1 SGVCSMEDVWPMLRM
16 AFVVLVLLIMLPAM
30 FGLSLGITEAYMKI
44 LIKTLEWATL
54 KIQKNSEEKKTLK
67 PSSSNGLIQRD
78 DSSLEKEIVELRRNR
93 TRPVEGG
100 DFALSDVF
108 YFSRRGVES
117 IVEDEVTHRFS
128 SEELA
133 SWNLLT
139 RTNNNFHYISLRLT
153 ILWGV
158 GVCIRYGILLPLRV
172 TLAAIGISWLVVG
185 TTGVGFLPNCRLK
198 DWLSEL
204 VHVMC
209 YRICARGLSATIHYH
224 NRENKPKKGG
234 ICVANHTSPID
245 VVILANDGGYA
256 MVGQVHGGLMG
267 VIQRAMVR
275 ACPHIW
281 FERAE
286 MKDRHLVTKRL
297 RDHVNDK
304 NKLPI
309 LIFPEGTCI
318 NNTSVMMFKKGS
330 FEIGGTIYPV
340 AIKVEPFCLIYPV
353 AIKVEAFCLIYPVA
367 IKVEAFC
374 LIYPVAIKVEP
385 FCLIYP
391 VAIKVEPFCLIYPVA
406 IKYDPQF
413 GDAFWNSGKYNMV
426 SYLLRMMT
434 SWAIVCNVWYL
445 PPMTQQEGEDAVQFA
460 NRVKS
465 AIAHQ
470 GGLVD
475 LSWDGGLKRAKVKD
489 TFRQEQQKIYSHML
503 VRDDSSD

>member
-1 SGVCSMEDVWPMLRM
+1 MECVWAAVIPALQFFFM
-16 AFVVLVLLIMLPAM
+16 ALLLLLMLPAM
-30 FGLSLGITEAYMKI
+30 FGLSLGITETYMKI

-54 KIQKNSEEKKTLK
+54 KIQKSNSEEKMLK
-67 PSSSNGLIQRD
+67 HSPSYGLIQRD
-78 DSSLEKEIVELRRNR
+78 DSSLEKEIGELRRNR
-93 TRPVEGG
+93 PRSGVGG
-100 DFALSDVF
+100 AFAFSDVF
-108 YFSRRGVES
+108 YFSKKGIES
-117 IVEDEVTHRFS
+117 IVEDEVTQRFS
-128 SEELA
+128 SEELV

-153 ILWGV
+153 VLWGV
-158 GVCIRYGILLPLRV
+158 GVIVRYGILLPLRIM
-172 TLAAIGISWLVVG
+172 LACIGLSWLVIG
-185 TTGVGFLPNCRLK
+185 TTMVGFLPNCRIK

-267 VIQRAMVR
+267 VVQRAMVR

-340 AIKVEPFCLIYPV
+340 AIK
-353 AIKVEAFCLIYPVA
+353 
-367 IKVEAFC
+367 
-374 LIYPVAIKVEP
+374 
-385 FCLIYP
+385 
-391 VAIKVEPFCLIYPVA
+391 
-406 IKYDPQF
+406 YDPLF
-413 GDAFWNSGKYNMV
+413 GDAFWNSGKYSMV

-445 PPMTQQEGEDAVQFA
+445 PPMTQQG
-460 NRVKS
+460 RWS
-465 AIAHQ
+465 
-470 GGLVD
+470 
-475 LSWDGGLKRAKVKD
+475 
-489 TFRQEQQKIYSHML
+489 
-503 VRDDSSD
+503 

>member
-1 SGVCSMEDVWPMLRM
+1 MECVW
-16 AFVVLVLLIMLPAM
+16 AVVVPVLQVFSALLLLLMLPAM
-30 FGLSLGITEAYMKI
+30 FGLSSITETYMKL

-54 KIQKNSEEKKTLK
+54 KIQTSKREEVMKQSNSY
-67 PSSSNGLIQRD
+67 GLIQRD
-78 DSSLEKEIVELRRNR
+78 DSSLEKEIGELRGNR
-93 TRPVEGG
+93 PRSAVGG
-100 DFALSDVF
+100 AFAFSDVF
-108 YFSRRGVES
+108 YFSRKGIES
-117 IVEDEVTHRFS
+117 IVEDEVTQRFS
-128 SEELA
+128 SEELV

-139 RTNNNFHYISLRLT
+139 RTNNNFHYVSLRLSV
-153 ILWGV
+153 LWGV
-158 GVCIRYGILLPLRV
+158 GVIVRYGILLPLRIM
-172 TLAAIGISWLVVG
+172 LACIGLSWLVIG
-185 TTGVGFLPNCRLK
+185 TTVVGFLPNSRLK

-204 VHVMC
+204 VHIMC

-224 NRENKPKKGG
+224 NRENKPRKGG

-267 VIQRAMVR
+267 VVQRAMVR

-286 MKDRHLVTKRL
+286 MKDRHLVTQRL
-297 RDHVNDK
+297 KDHINDK

-340 AIKVEPFCLIYPV
+340 AIK
-353 AIKVEAFCLIYPVA
+353 
-367 IKVEAFC
+367 
-374 LIYPVAIKVEP
+374 
-385 FCLIYP
+385 
-391 VAIKVEPFCLIYPVA
+391 
-406 IKYDPQF
+406 YDPLF
-413 GDAFWNSGKYNMV
+413 GDAFWNSGKYSMV

-445 PPMTQQEGEDAVQFA
+445 PPMTQQEEEDAVQFA

-465 AIAHQ
+465 LIARQ

-489 TFRQEQQKIYSHML
+489 TFKQEQQKMYSSM
-503 VRDDSSD
+503 VVGDDSSN

>member
-1 SGVCSMEDVWPMLRM
+1 MFSMGGIWAAVIP
-16 AFVVLVLLIMLPAM
+16 VLQVFFLSLLLLIMLPAM
-30 FGLSLGITEAYMKI
+30 FGLSLGITETYMKI

-54 KIQKNSEEKKTLK
+54 KIQKSSREEETLK
-67 PSSSNGLIQRD
+67 HSSSNGLIQRD
-78 DSSLEKEIVELRRNR
+78 DSSLEMEIGERRR
-93 TRPVEGG
+93 SRRG

-108 YFSRRGVES
+108 YFSRKGIES
-117 IVEDEVTHRFS
+117 IVEDEVTQRFS
-128 SEELA
+128 SEELV

-139 RTNNNFHYISLRLT
+139 RTNNNFQYISLRLT

-158 GVCIRYGILLPLRV
+158 GVIVRYGILLPLRV
-172 TLAAIGISWLVVG
+172 TLAGIGLSWLVIG
-185 TTGVGFLPNCRLK
+185 TTLVGYFPNCWLK
-198 DWLSEL
+198 NWLSEL

-267 VIQRAMVR
+267 VVQRAMVR

-286 MKDRHLVTKRL
+286 MKDRHLVTQRL

-304 NKLPI
+304 KKLPI

-340 AIKVEPFCLIYPV
+340 AIK
-353 AIKVEAFCLIYPVA
+353 
-367 IKVEAFC
+367 
-374 LIYPVAIKVEP
+374 
-385 FCLIYP
+385 
-391 VAIKVEPFCLIYPVA
+391 
-406 IKYDPQF
+406 YDPQF
-413 GDAFWNSGKYNMV
+413 GDAFWNSAKYSMV

-445 PPMTQQEGEDAVQFA
+445 PPMTQKEGEDAVQFA
-460 NRVKS
+460 NRVKA
-465 AIAHQ
+465 AIAQQ

-475 LSWDGGLKRAKVKD
+475 LSWDGALKRDKVKD
-489 TFRQEQQKIYSHML
+489 TFKQEQQKKYSSM
-503 VRDDSSD
+503 VVGDDTNE

>member
-1 SGVCSMEDVWPMLRM
+1 MCDYRCVSVCECVCRMECVCAVVITVLEVFFM
-16 AFVVLVLLIMLPAM
+16 ALLLLLMLPAM
-30 FGLSLGITEAYMKI
+30 FGLSLGITETYMKI

-54 KIQKNSEEKKTLK
+54 KIQTSKREEILK
-67 PSSSNGLIQRD
+67 HSPSNALIQRD
-78 DSSLEKEIVELRRNR
+78 DWSLEQEMGELRRS
-93 TRPVEGG
+93 RPRSGVGG
-100 DFALSDVF
+100 AFALSDVF
-108 YFSRRGVES
+108 YFSKKGIES
-117 IVEDEVTHRFS
+117 IVEDEVTQRFS
-128 SEELA
+128 SEQLA

-139 RTNNNFHYISLRLT
+139 RTNNDFHYISLRLSL
-153 ILWGV
+153 LWGV
-158 GVCIRYGILLPLRV
+158 GVIIRYGVLLPLRIM
-172 TLAAIGISWLVVG
+172 LAFIGLSWLVIG
-185 TTGVGFLPNCRLK
+185 TTMVGFLPNCRLK

-204 VHVMC
+204 VHIMC

-267 VIQRAMVR
+267 VVQRAMVR

-286 MKDRHLVTKRL
+286 MKDRHLVTQRL
-297 RDHVNDK
+297 RDHVNDR

-309 LIFPEGTCI
+309 LIFPEGTCV

-330 FEIGGTIYPV
+330 FEIGGCV
-340 AIKVEPFCLIYPV
+340 
-353 AIKVEAFCLIYPVA
+353 
-367 IKVEAFC
+367 
-374 LIYPVAIKVEP
+374 
-385 FCLIYP
+385 
-391 VAIKVEPFCLIYPVA
+391 YPVA
-406 IKYDPQF
+406 IKYDPRF
-413 GDAFWNSGKYNMV
+413 GDAFWNSGKYSMV

-445 PPMTQQEGEDAVQFA
+445 PPMSQQEGEDAVQFA

-465 AIAHQ
+465 LIARQ

-475 LSWDGGLKRAKVKD
+475 LSWDGGLKRAKVKES
-489 TFRQEQQKIYSHML
+489 FKQEQQRMYSNM
-503 VRDDSSD
+503 VVGEDSSE

>member
-1 SGVCSMEDVWPMLRM
+1 GTALSESSELDVWPMLRM

-93 TRPVEGG
+93 PRPVEGG

-117 IVEDEVTHRFS
+117 IMEDEVTHRFS

-185 TTGVGFLPNCRLK
+185 TTGVGFLPSCRLK

-340 AIKVEPFCLIYPV
+340 AIK
-353 AIKVEAFCLIYPVA
+353 
-367 IKVEAFC
+367 
-374 LIYPVAIKVEP
+374 
-385 FCLIYP
+385 
-391 VAIKVEPFCLIYPVA
+391 
-406 IKYDPQF
+406 YDPQF